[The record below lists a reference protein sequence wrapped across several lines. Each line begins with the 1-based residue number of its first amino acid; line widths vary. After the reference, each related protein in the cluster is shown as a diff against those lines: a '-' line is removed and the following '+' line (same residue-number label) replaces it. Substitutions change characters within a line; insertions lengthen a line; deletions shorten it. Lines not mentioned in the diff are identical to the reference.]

1 MDLLIGERIK
11 KYRKNKEMTQDALAQ
26 ALTVSPQSISKWE
39 CGDGYPDITLLPAIA
54 NFFEVTVD
62 ELIGND
68 EISAKEDVQ
77 KNFFE
82 VINSLSLDD
91 QLDLALKYH
100 KKYPRNWHI
109 ATSLMHRITRY
120 QGNRE
125 VEYRKLLVDIG
136 ERILKDCT
144 DSTMRKSAVTA
155 MCMVCDEEEIGALL
169 NRDTT
174 FWYEGRHEVYE
185 KRYKL
190 SGQEEKYWIIRNA
203 GNFLRT
209 SAMIARMREHKSY
222 IGKPEDSVAWNT
234 MYLNILIGITQ
245 NTIPDA
251 WIPEYTMKY
260 IRLSAAYFG
269 LGDNENGYS
278 YLEKALELSKRWH
291 EFPENAL
298 LDLGNPLFFGETK
311 LIRNDWHIQLPNG
324 EKLPI
329 LQGFKSEIASLASI
343 MEAEKGWEWFNS
355 VRNEERWSAILSEA
369 DSLTI
374 Q

>member
-174 FWYEGRHEVYE
+174 FWYEGRHEIYE

-222 IGKPEDSVAWNT
+222 LGKPEDSVAWNT

-251 WIPEYTMKY
+251 WIPEYTMQY

-298 LDLGNPLFFGETK
+298 LDLGNSLFFGETK

-343 MEAEKGWEWFNS
+343 MKAEKGWEWFNS

-369 DSLTI
+369 ESLTI

>member
-174 FWYEGRHEVYE
+174 FWYEGRHEIYE

-251 WIPEYTMKY
+251 WIPEYTMQY

-324 EKLPI
+324 KKLPI

-369 DSLTI
+369 ESLTI